1 MKNVKTR
8 IIAMVCMMIALF
20 ISFTPLTVM
29 AAQPLDEILDYT
41 IQVDDFVLNTSPVK
55 AKFVKVVAKNF
66 GTIPEW
72 HLGAGGKAF
81 IFIDEILD
89 SSFLTLFLF

>member
-1 MKNVKTR
+1 MPTEVEYYVSQDGKEYEFVGKVKNRVDPK
-8 IIAMVCMMIALF
+8 
-20 ISFTPLTVM
+20 
-29 AAQPLDEILDYT
+29 DYT

-81 IFIDEILD
+81 IFIDEIWVE
-89 SSFLTLFLF
+89 